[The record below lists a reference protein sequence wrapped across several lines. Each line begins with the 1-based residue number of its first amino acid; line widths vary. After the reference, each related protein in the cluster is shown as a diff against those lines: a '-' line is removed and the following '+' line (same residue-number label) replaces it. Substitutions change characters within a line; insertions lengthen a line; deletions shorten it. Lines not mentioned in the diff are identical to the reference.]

1 MKLHS
6 SMLRNSLLLLAVIL
20 ALPVL
25 RAAAQTKPDASQ
37 AQANQSKA
45 QPGLKPLPQAEK
57 GLEAAQEGPE
67 FLRRRQDW
75 FFKPRAF
82 PIGFIPQGARER
94 ALQQKTQMYQREGR
108 LSLFAAPKESGL
120 LVPPA
125 GTSSA
130 WFPIGPRAT
139 STTMFAGGR
148 FGGFTSGRVTALVVN
163 PSNPSNVFLGG
174 ADGGLW
180 MTTDGGTTWTP
191 ITDTPPNTGIPT
203 IAVGALAV
211 DLTSCTAPIC
221 TTVYVGTGEG
231 NFSGENIYGEGVL
244 KCTITAGTP
253 PSALCTQ
260 DNTFHAITPLS
271 IARGGPMIGALAVNR
286 ASGKQN
292 ILLAGVR
299 GLGGTSIPSGIWC
312 SSDSGLNWVRV
323 LPTSA
328 SASDP
333 GTDVAFASDGTAWV
347 ALGYPF
353 GDATNNGIYKSSGP
367 ITSCTAPAPTFTK
380 QSLPPGLSTNIGRIA
395 LAIAPSNNTTLY
407 AAIADSSTTSS
418 DLLGFAKTTTAT
430 AATPTWLQLS
440 GDPRLTS
447 TRGVCNS
454 QCFYDIPLAVS
465 PASANDVFFG
475 GGAGNGTLIRSIDG
489 GTIWTEISRNNV
501 NPFPADSIHVDMHA
515 IAFSGNGGTMY
526 VGNDGG
532 VWKTA
537 NPTGAPNAGFWT
549 NLNQNLQITQFYPGV
564 SIHPSNTGFAMA
576 GSQDNGI
583 QDYQGF
589 NGTPLLWQDSG
600 LGCDGGFTAIDFNV
614 PSTTYGECEYF
625 PNFILLIATSFNN
638 GDLINGFLATSGI
651 NGGDRGGFIP
661 PLVIDPSNSN
671 ALYFGTCRVY
681 NTTNNA
687 QTWTAISPDVTSASH
702 AADCSNQA
710 GAVLSTIAIAKGTSN
725 TIYAGSDGGD
735 VEVTKDGGTTWT
747 SIAANGAVLPGR
759 AVTEIVVDPSS
770 ATGDV
775 AYVAFSGFA
784 SCSGCDGKGHVF
796 KTVNGTAGAGAV
808 WADISGITAKLP
820 DIPVNAIVIDPDDA
834 AHNTLYVG
842 TDIGAFF
849 TGDGGLNWSPLGAA
863 NSLPNSQILS
873 LTLHNPSRTLR
884 AAMHGRGVWDIN
896 LGAGPNTPAFEIS
909 KLSPFSANAPGSA
922 TTLTVTGTG
931 FTSSSTV
938 MWGATA
944 KTTTFSS
951 ATQLTAAI
959 TTADL
964 SGGGVVQ
971 VSVQDLT
978 LTPNTTNAL
987 PFTVL
992 GQPPTISSVS
1002 PTSALVNS
1010 LDQPITVTGTNFGSS
1025 SKVIMNPDVNGP
1037 ALITAFVSA
1046 TQLTAT
1052 IPASFMANFG
1062 STNSV
1067 GVQNPPPGGGITLTS
1082 ATVSLPTFTVVA
1094 PAPGNDNFANAIP
1107 IPASLFNVTQ
1117 DSSGATTNT
1126 AGVTDPTPPST
1137 CVPQFTAAQGNTG
1150 GHPNGL
1156 YDTIWYKFTP
1166 STSGAGTADT
1176 IGSSYDT
1183 VLSVWTGTAGNLTAV
1198 PAACN
1203 DDINPGINLQSTVLF
1218 VATSGTT
1225 YFIMVSSFGP
1235 PDPNPVALGGKSVLN
1250 VSVVPTPDFTLTP
1263 QPPTSVT
1270 VSAGSTANYTIAVA
1284 GVNGFSSN
1292 VNLSCSLP
1300 AAATYCTVTPS
1311 SVATGNNGTVKVTTT
1326 ARAIVPP
1333 TGIRRRLD
1341 PRLKTLPYLVVAA
1354 LMLALL
1360 SLLARTQRLRLAF
1373 MLPLAALLAFVLLQ
1387 ATGCGGSYS
1396 PPPATGTQ
1404 AGTYTVTVTG
1414 TSGGITH
1421 STTVTLVV
1429 N

>member
-1 MKLHS
+1 MKLPS
-6 SMLRNSLLLLAVIL
+6 SMLRNSLLAVAVTL
-20 ALPVL
+20 SLPGF

-37 AQANQSKA
+37 AQADQSKA

-57 GLEAAQEGPE
+57 DLEAAQEGPE

-94 ALQQKTQMYQREGR
+94 ALQQKSQMYQREGR
-108 LSLFAAPKESGL
+108 LSLFAAPKESGFVTPL
-120 LVPPA
+120 IGP
-125 GTSSA
+125 TSA
-130 WFPIGPRAT
+130 WFPIGPQPT

-148 FGGFTSGRVTALVVN
+148 FGGATSGRVTALVVN
-163 PSNPSNVFLGG
+163 PSNPNNVFLGG

-180 MTTDGGTTWTP
+180 MSTDGGTNWTP
-191 ITDTPPNTGIPT
+191 ITDIPLNTGIPT

-211 DLTSCTAPIC
+211 DPTSCTAAIC

-231 NFSGENIYGEGVL
+231 NFGAENVYGEGVL
-244 KCTITAGTP
+244 KCTVTAGP
-253 PSALCTQ
+253 PASASCTQ
-260 DNTFHAITPLS
+260 DNTFHSVSPLS
-271 IARGGPMIGALAVNR
+271 SFRGGPSIGALAVNR

-299 GLGGTSIPSGIWC
+299 GLGGTPIPSGIWC
-312 SSDSGLNWVRV
+312 SSDSGATWSRV
-323 LPTSA
+323 LPTNP

-347 ALGYPF
+347 ALGNPF
-353 GDATNNGIYKSSGP
+353 GDAANNGIYKSSAVVS
-367 ITSCTAPAPTFTK
+367 SCTITFTK
-380 QSLPPGLSTNIGRIA
+380 QTLPAALTTNIGRIT
-395 LAIAPSNNTTLY
+395 LAIFPSATSTGSNATIYT
-407 AAIADSSTTSS
+407 AIADSSTTSS
-418 DLLGFAKTTTAT
+418 NLLGVAKTTNGGASWT
-430 AATPTWLQLS
+430 QLT
-440 GDPRLTS
+440 GDTRLS
-447 TRGVCNS
+447 TKGVCNA

-465 PASANDVFFG
+465 PASASTVFFG
-475 GGAGNGTLIRSIDG
+475 GAASNGTLIRSTDG
-489 GTIWTEISRNNV
+489 GSTWTEISRNNV
-501 NPFPADSIHVDMHA
+501 SGASDTIHVDMHA
-515 IAFSGNGGTMY
+515 IAFNSTGSVMY

-600 LGCDGGFTAIDFNV
+600 LGCDGGFTAIDFSV

-625 PNFILLIATSFNN
+625 PNGILLIATSFNN

-651 NGGDRGGFIP
+651 DGGDRGGFIP
-661 PLVIDPSNSN
+661 PLVIDSTNSN

-681 NTTNNA
+681 KTTNNA
-687 QTWTAISPDVTSASH
+687 QTWTTISPDVTSASH
-702 AADCSNQA
+702 AADCSNQT

-747 SIAANGAVLPGR
+747 SIAANGGVLPGR
-759 AVTEIVVDPSS
+759 AVTEIVVDPSN

-796 KTVNGTAGAGAV
+796 KTVNGTAGATTV
-808 WADISGITAKLP
+808 WADISGITTKLP

-849 TGDGGLNWSPLGAA
+849 TTDGGLNWSPLGAA

-944 KTTTFSS
+944 KTTTFGS
-951 ATQLTAAI
+951 ATQLTATI

-1002 PTSALVNS
+1002 PTSASVNS
-1010 LDQPITVTGTNFGSS
+1010 PNQTIAVTGTNFGLNSQ
-1025 SKVIMNPDVNGP
+1025 VIMNPDVGGT
-1037 ALITAFVSA
+1037 AITTTFTDS
-1046 TQLTAT
+1046 THLSAT
-1052 IPASFMANFG
+1052 IPASFMATFG

-1082 ATVSLPTFTVVA
+1082 ATVTLPTFKVVA
-1094 PAPGNDNFANAIP
+1094 PAPTNDNFANAVNITS
-1107 IPASLFNVTQ
+1107 PAFNDTK
-1117 DSSGATTNT
+1117 DSSGATTESN
-1126 AGVTDPTPPST
+1126 DPTPACSQISGAP
-1137 CVPQFTAAQGNTG
+1137 VTG
-1150 GHPNGL
+1150 RVN
-1156 YDTIWYKFTP
+1156 TIWYKFAPTA
-1166 STSGAGTADT
+1166 TGTASIDT
-1176 IGSSYDT
+1176 VGSSYDS
-1183 VLSVWTGTAGNLTAV
+1183 VLSVWSGTSQTALTAV
-1198 PAACN
+1198 SNGCN
-1203 DDINPGINLQSTVLF
+1203 DDVIPGIVTVSQLTN
-1218 VATSGTT
+1218 VTLNSGTT
-1225 YFIMVSSFGP
+1225 YYLMVSSFGAL
-1235 PDPNPVALGGKSVLN
+1235 DPNPVAFGGKTVLN
-1250 VSVVPTPDFTLTP
+1250 FTFAAGADFTLTP
-1263 QPPTSVT
+1263 QAPTSVT
-1270 VSAGSTANYTIAVA
+1270 VSAGTAADYTVAVA

-1300 AAATYCTVTPS
+1300 AAATTCSVTPA
-1311 SVATGNNGTVKVTTT
+1311 SVAPGNNATAKVTTT

-1333 TGIRRRLD
+1333 TGFGRRLD
-1341 PRLKTLPYLVVAA
+1341 PRLKTLPYLVVAM

-1360 SLLARTQRLRLAF
+1360 SLLARTRRLRLAF
-1373 MLPLAALLAFVLLQ
+1373 MLPLATLLALMLLQ
-1387 ATGCGGSYS
+1387 ATGCSSGSSS
-1396 PPPATGTQ
+1396 PPPVTGTP

-1414 TSGGITH
+1414 TSGSITH
-1421 STTVTLVV
+1421 SATVTLVV